1 MHWFANHWFANHW
14 FANHWPEPGEQYGHW
29 FEQHWLNQH
38 WFANHW
44 FKAAQSGL
52 VINVPA
58 AATRVL
64 SAQVPSIDISL
75 EVRPGTAQRTLTPL
89 QAAAANNVTVTNTLA
104 TRKLTGININADP
117 GEYYEGD
124 INFVLLASSAFS
136 WTDGIPATTG
146 SKTLTSIN
154 PAVTGGTGD
163 VAVQI
168 TSTPA
173 KTLTPFVSTAR
184 NPVVIR
190 PLTPAKTLTEFN
202 VTTGF
207 GTLVNAQVASK
218 TVTPRQTN
226 VIATGADIN
235 EIEATRGTLSLASN
249 NPTVISLTKKP
260 GGHFIPGLAGI
271 SAGKRNVDEAE
282 RAAKKAAR
290 ETVRKVLKDDT
301 DQPVQRV
308 SRARKDRIVAETANA
323 LREIVVGDVTAIDR
337 AAMVLADE
345 QLAERRQALREDK
358 PFVPDSDEELA
369 AIAMALFESEDE
381 QLERLARSIFAASG
395 PV

>member
-1 MHWFANHWFANHW
+1 MAYWHANYWQANYW
-14 FANHWPEPGEQYGHW
+14 QANYWAV
-29 FEQHWLNQH
+29 
-38 WFANHW
+38 ANVG
-44 FKAAQSGL
+44 ASGNYWSTTYWNSNYWNPNYWAGD
-52 VINVPA
+52 VNVIDINVPA
-58 AATRVL
+58 AGTRVL

-173 KTLTPFVSTAR
+173 KTLTPFVTTAR
-184 NPVVIR
+184 NPVVVR
-190 PLTPAKTLTEFN
+190 PLTPAKTLAKFN

-207 GTLVNAQVASK
+207 GTLVNADIGSK
-218 TVTPRQTN
+218 TLTPRQTN

-235 EIEATRGTLSLASN
+235 EIDITIASKVLGALDPSVTAGTAARRKGGRTRKMRYIIEIGGEIFEVDSVQEGLQLLKEARELAEEAAQKATDKTKVPRIRIRGKASKTLSA
-249 NPTVISLTKKP
+249 
-260 GGHFIPGLAGI
+260 A
-271 SAGKRNVDEAE
+271 AE
-282 RAAKKAAR
+282 R
-290 ETVRKVLKDDT
+290 TQRKVDRTFEKARFDFRRKIAEMEQQIDGIQASLERIEGKKRKGRDD
-301 DQPVQRV
+301 
-308 SRARKDRIVAETANA
+308 
-323 LREIVVGDVTAIDR
+323 
-337 AAMVLADE
+337 
-345 QLAERRQALREDK
+345 
-358 PFVPDSDEELA
+358 
-369 AIAMALFESEDE
+369 AIAAAL
-381 QLERLARSIFAASG
+381 LL
-395 PV
+395 